1 MLRIRHLHAAYQQ
14 PHKFNHMRYIL
25 AFIWKHSFFFLFL
38 LLEFVSVVILVNK
51 SYFQGSVITNF
62 SDRITGNIFSAY
74 SSVTGYFN
82 LREENERLAAENAIL
97 WQKLNQG
104 QVTTDTSSTLMIDT
118 LNRQTYSFTVAR
130 VISNSTN
137 NRNNYLMLNK
147 GKKHGIK
154 HDMAVINPQGIVGTV
169 VSVSDNFCWVMSA
182 LNKHSKISARINR
195 LNQMGTV
202 VWHGSNPV
210 IGNLIDIPEHVK
222 VVKGD
227 SIYTSGYSH
236 IFPEGIMIGT
246 VEDIAVKE
254 GEFFYDIDFRWSAD
268 FNSLTYVYVVKNL
281 FREEQVELSKQVI
294 DE

>member
-1 MLRIRHLHAAYQQ
+1 MRIRHLHAAYQQ